1 MAILFK
7 LINVQS
13 HNSQPFQRLIDAQ
26 PFEGTTFKEEVG
38 LVDPFKWARMG
49 SAIYPTLALVNHSC
63 DSNCIR
69 VFIDKKAALI
79 TTRVVTA
86 GEELTE
92 SYREARAKG
101 FVRVS
106 ELCSEHLLIDLLSW
120 FRILSLIH
128 ICTVGCITAIRPF
141 LRGSLVVREH
151 FQFVFESNSLLLS
164 HTSSTFVDQAIF
176 PSSIEV
182 RLNRKSR
189 LAEHV
194 PLPLRVPR
202 VRRGLVRVRGDVRRA
217 SSRAQLRL

>member
-1 MAILFK
+1 MTILFK

-26 PFEGTTFKEEVG
+26 PFEGTRFNMDVG

-92 SYREARAKG
+92 SYREAMLKDSREVLSSLG
-101 FVRVS
+101 VIFQVLTHRSFEMVS
-106 ELCSEHLLIDLLSW
+106 N
-120 FRILSLIH
+120 
-128 ICTVGCITAIRPF
+128 PF
-141 LRGSLVVREH
+141 ALFLVQWGS
-151 FQFVFESNSLLLS
+151 
-164 HTSSTFVDQAIF
+164 
-176 PSSIEV
+176 
-182 RLNRKSR
+182 
-189 LAEHV
+189 
-194 PLPLRVPR
+194 PLRYATFCAP
-202 VRRGLVRVRGDVRRA
+202 A
-217 SSRAQLRL
+217 

>member
-106 ELCSEHLLIDLLSW
+106 ELCSEHLLMNRPFQLVSNP
-120 FRILSLIH
+120 FTH
-128 ICTVGCITAIRPF
+128 ICTYSGVHHCDTPLFARQLSCQGAYSACLRIKLSQIT
-141 LRGSLVVREH
+141 LTH
-151 FQFVFESNSLLLS
+151 VFNFRR
-164 HTSSTFVDQAIF
+164 SSYFSVEYRS
-176 PSSIEV
+176 PPE
-182 RLNRKSR
+182 
-189 LAEHV
+189 
-194 PLPLRVPR
+194 
-202 VRRGLVRVRGDVRRA
+202 
-217 SSRAQLRL
+217 

>member
-106 ELCSEHLLIDLLSW
+106 ELCSEHLLTNRPFQLVSNP
-120 FRILSLIH
+120 FTH
-128 ICTVGCITAIRPF
+128 ICTQWGASLRYAPF
-141 LRGSLVVREH
+141 C
-151 FQFVFESNSLLLS
+151 
-164 HTSSTFVDQAIF
+164 A
-176 PSSIEV
+176 
-182 RLNRKSR
+182 
-189 LAEHV
+189 A
-194 PLPLRVPR
+194 
-202 VRRGLVRVRGDVRRA
+202 A
-217 SSRAQLRL
+217 

>member
-26 PFEGTTFKEEVG
+26 PFEGTRFNQDVDG
-38 LVDPFKWARMG
+38 LIDPFKWARMG

-92 SYREARAKG
+92 SYREG
-101 FVRVS
+101 
-106 ELCSEHLLIDLLSW
+106 
-120 FRILSLIH
+120 
-128 ICTVGCITAIRPF
+128 
-141 LRGSLVVREH
+141 
-151 FQFVFESNSLLLS
+151 
-164 HTSSTFVDQAIF
+164 
-176 PSSIEV
+176 
-182 RLNRKSR
+182 
-189 LAEHV
+189 
-194 PLPLRVPR
+194 
-202 VRRGLVRVRGDVRRA
+202 RA
-217 SSRAQLRL
+217 SKDSNIQN